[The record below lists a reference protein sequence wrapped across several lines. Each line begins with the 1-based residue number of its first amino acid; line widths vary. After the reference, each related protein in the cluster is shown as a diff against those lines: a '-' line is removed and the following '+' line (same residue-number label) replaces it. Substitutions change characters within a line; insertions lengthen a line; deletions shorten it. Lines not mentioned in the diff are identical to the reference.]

1 MADLSVADQS
11 DIILKAEEVWADS
24 QNQTD
29 MYTPDAETIKAL
41 AERQQGRTRII
52 TELENP
58 ELEGNNVKVVWL
70 DNCGEELDDDCQ
82 DVCDLTAEEVAMNSK
97 DFTLTKCKS
106 ASFKINENDVLRNR
120 YSIDEIIARKMLS
133 KMKALEEHIN
143 AQSILF
149 LSASAGWNKNP
160 ESYTFD
166 ATTLEIPAADFNT
179 DLFVKMAIDAKI
191 NKINDPFVVD
201 SGALYKYYLK
211 AQLEQ
216 GNSDGSGAQRK
227 SMLFPTYFDLVGFP
241 TAPVTDTSFLV
252 SSSAYAFA
260 SRNYNPNAPIEVHPK
275 EGKQIRWSMP
285 SNTIPGLRF
294 DVYHE
299 YSCTGKRFTHTYYIE
314 ANFDFLL
321 NPVGCDVLVTPAAGE
336 DPAVYD
342 QVSGIL
348 SYTKVA

>member
-1 MADLSVADQS
+1 MADLSVADQC

-29 MYTPDAETIKAL
+29 MYTADAETIRAL
-41 AERQQGRTRII
+41 AERQQGRTSVI

-58 ELEGNNVKVVWL
+58 ELEGNNVKIVWL
-70 DNCGEELDDDCQ
+70 DNCGDELDASCQ
-82 DVCDLTAEEVAMNSK
+82 DVCDLTAEEVAMNSV
-97 DFTLTKCKS
+97 DYTLTKCKS

-120 YSIDEIIARKMLS
+120 YTIDEIIARKMLS
-133 KMKALEEHIN
+133 KMKALDEWIN
-143 AQSILF
+143 AQSLLF
-149 LSASAGWNKNP
+149 LSANAGYNKNA
-160 ESYTFD
+160 ESYTLNGS
-166 ATTLEIPAADFNT
+166 TLEIPTSDYTN
-179 DLFVKMAIDAKI
+179 DLYVKMAIDAKL

-201 SGALYKYYLK
+201 NGALYRYYLN

-216 GNSDGSGAQRK
+216 GNAEGKGNQAK

-241 TAPVTDTSFLV
+241 TAPITDDSFLI

-260 SRNYNPNAPIEVHPK
+260 SRNYNGMAPMEVNPK
-275 EGKQIRWSMP
+275 EGRQMRWSMP
-285 SNTIPGLRF
+285 SNTIPGLRY

-314 ANFDFLL
+314 ANFDFVL
-321 NPVGCDVLVTPAAGE
+321 NPKGCDVLVSTGP
-336 DPAVYD
+336 DVFD

-348 SYTKVA
+348 SYTKVS